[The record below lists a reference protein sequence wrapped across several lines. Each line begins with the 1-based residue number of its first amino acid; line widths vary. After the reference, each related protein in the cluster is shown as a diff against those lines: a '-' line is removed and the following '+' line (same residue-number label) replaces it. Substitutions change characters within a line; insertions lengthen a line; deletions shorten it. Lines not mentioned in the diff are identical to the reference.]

1 MLSGVPLVFP
11 PRSTQSLS
19 VRNPFHRPDFRAC
32 PHSGALGATHVVQR
46 SRIAPSSRLRRAFAG
61 AVVLL
66 ALAACRAESPP
77 PNPDEL
83 FQARA
88 LGLGYLQRDRFPEAE
103 EAFKKI
109 IGMVPKDP
117 FGYTNLG
124 VTYLRMGRTAEA
136 EKQLD
141 KALDLEPGNADIILT
156 LARLYSVTDREEKAR
171 TTLEALAKAEPKN
184 ATARYALAEL
194 DAQDSTRRAS
204 PGYTTR
210 LADVLALVPTNLA
223 VRLKL
228 AEALYRRG
236 VADSALLQL
245 QDVDRIPP
253 APPEVARPFLDASLR
268 LLGDGK
274 LEEAR
279 VPFERFL
286 HLMELTSPYQAALR
300 EVQWVEG
307 ELPGRPI
314 LTFLPQTTIQLRGMG
329 GMALV
334 SDSLAFKDATDE
346 AGLSGRAAATPAA
359 ATRGADGAT
368 STILATGDFNRNGMD
383 DVLVSTNGTGDS
395 SASVHLYRV
404 ERWRSTDVTAASGLT
419 LPTGVRDAAV
429 GDFDNDGWLD
439 LLVIGLDGR
448 VVLEHNA
455 GDGTFRDVTASA
467 KIAASDGAT
476 RAVWVDLDH
485 DGDLDLVITGGAANR
500 VYRNNLDGTFTESA
514 EGMGLSGQ
522 ADGRD
527 LAFGDFDGDGR
538 IDLAVAYGSDGVVL
552 YRNSAGPTTRFADVT
567 AASLLP
573 TGTGARG
580 VQVTDYNNDG
590 LLDLLIAR
598 PNGGATELWRG
609 VADGTFVRDRRSD
622 GALAALASAP
632 GARTTF
638 VDVDNDGALDLVV
651 TGATG
656 ARGAAGSLALLHNDG
671 QGVFEGRSR
680 VLPAT
685 IAGSSMAL
693 AIDIDADGDQDLL
706 IGTPSGIS
714 LLVNEGGS
722 NKLSVQV
729 TLNGL
734 RTGSGKNN
742 DFGIGARLELRTGNI
757 LQSRVVTSRVTHF
770 GLGPHLK
777 ADVLRIEWPNGV
789 PQTVF
794 FPGTDQ
800 DVLEMEAL
808 KGSCAFVYTW
818 DGKRFRF
825 VTDVMWRSALG
836 MPVGIMA
843 ASAPGGAMQYA
854 PAGASTEYLR
864 IPGDALQPHDGRYR
878 LQLTEELWETA
889 YTDEIKLLA
898 VDHPDSVDV
907 FVNEKF
913 VPPGPTALRLHQV
926 AGSHAPVSAVDDRG
940 RDVLAALLTR
950 DDHYVAGFTSTKY
963 QGVVEPHDL
972 VMDLGDDAGASD
984 AILMLRGWIFPSD
997 ASINVAIAQ
1006 QPSFTVS
1013 SPSLEVRD
1021 ARGRWV
1027 KAIADIGFPSG
1038 KDKTVIVPLSGI
1050 FPTADHHV
1058 RIRTNMQVYWDQALV
1073 AHQLPDA
1080 GARVTTLTPL
1090 AADLHVRGY
1099 SRMYRAGGRNGPQW
1113 FDYDSVTT
1121 DAPWRP
1127 IEGKFTRLG
1136 DVTPLLRS
1144 SDDMFVIMA
1153 PGDET
1158 TIEFDATSASSL
1170 PTGWKRDFILYTDG
1184 WIKDSDLNTA
1194 FGNSVGPLPFHRITQ
1209 YPYAPGES
1217 YPGDSAHRRYL
1228 DTYNTRSATR
1238 R

>member
-1 MLSGVPLVFP
+1 MLV
-11 PRSTQSLS
+11 
-19 VRNPFHRPDFRAC
+19 
-32 PHSGALGATHVVQR
+32 
-46 SRIAPSSRLRRAFAG
+46 
-61 AVVLL
+61 
-66 ALAACRAESPP
+66 ALAACRTEP

-88 LGLGYLQRDRFPEAE
+88 LGLGYLQRDRFVEAE
-103 EAFKKI
+103 SAFKKI
-109 IGMVPKDP
+109 IGLVPKDP

-124 VTYLRMGRTAEA
+124 VTYLRMGRTADA

-156 LARLYSVTDREEKAR
+156 LARLYSVTDREAKAR
-171 TTLEALAKAEPKN
+171 TTLEALAKTDPKN

-204 PGYTTR
+204 PAYTAR
-210 LADVLALVPTNLA
+210 LADVLALAPTNLA

-228 AEALYRRG
+228 AEALYDRG

-245 QDVDRIPP
+245 QDVGRVPP
-253 APPEVARPFLDASLR
+253 APPEVARPFLDDAVR

-274 LEEAR
+274 VAEAR

-300 EVQWVEG
+300 DVQWVEG

-346 AGLSGRAAATPAA
+346 AGLPARGGAAASA
-359 ATRGADGAT
+359 ATRGSGGGAA
-368 STILATGDFNRNGMD
+368 STVLATGDFNNDGMD
-383 DVLVSTNGTGDS
+383 EVLLSARAAGDS

-404 ERWRSTDVTAASGLT
+404 ERWRSSDVTAASGLS
-419 LPTGVRDAAV
+419 LPAGVRDAAV

-439 LLVIGLDGR
+439 LFVIGTDGR
-448 VVLEHNA
+448 GVLERNA

-467 KIAASDGAT
+467 KIAATEGAT
-476 RAVWVDLDH
+476 SALWVDLDH
-485 DGDLDLVITGGAANR
+485 DGDLDLVITGGTANR

-514 EGMGLSGQ
+514 EGMGLVGH

-527 LAFGDFDGDGR
+527 VAFGDFDGDGR
-538 IDLAVAYGSDGVVL
+538 LDLVIAYGSDGVVL
-552 YRNSAGPTTRFADVT
+552 YRNSAGPATRFANVT
-567 AASLLP
+567 AASGLP
-573 TGTGARG
+573 TGSGARA

-598 PNGGATELWRG
+598 PGGSTTELWRG
-609 VADGTFVRDRRSD
+609 VADGTFARDRRSD
-622 GALAALASAP
+622 GALAAMASAE
-632 GARTTF
+632 GSRTTF

-651 TGATG
+651 TGASG

-671 QGVFEGRSR
+671 QGIFEARSR

-685 IAGSSMAL
+685 IASSTMAL
-693 AIDIDADGDQDLL
+693 PIDIDADGDQDLL
-706 IGTPSGIS
+706 VGTPAGMS

-843 ASAPGGAMQYA
+843 ASSPGGAMRYA

-864 IPGDALQPHDGRYR
+864 IPGNALQPHDGRYR

-907 FVNEKF
+907 FVDEKF
-913 VPPGPTALRLHQV
+913 VPPGPTSLRLHQV
-926 AGSHAPVSAVDDRG
+926 AAAHSPVSAVDDRG
-940 RDVLAALLTR
+940 RDVLPALLAR
-950 DDHYVAGFTSTKY
+950 DDHYVAGFTPTKY

-972 VMDLGDDAGASD
+972 VMDLGEDAGASD
-984 AILMLRGWIFPSD
+984 ALLMLRGWIFPSD

-1006 QPSFTVS
+1006 QPALVVS

-1027 KAIADIGFPSG
+1027 RAIADIGFPSG
-1038 KDKTVIVPLSGI
+1038 KDKTVIVPLAGI

-1058 RIRTNMQVYWDQALV
+1058 RIRTNLQVYWDQALV
-1073 AHQLPDA
+1073 AHQRPDA
-1080 GARVTTLTPL
+1080 GARVTTLAPL

-1113 FDYDSVTT
+1113 FDYDSVTK

-1127 IEGKFTRLG
+1127 IEGTFTRLG
-1136 DVTPLLRS
+1136 DVTPLLHT

-1158 TIEFDATSASSL
+1158 TVEFDAASARSL
-1170 PTGWKRDFILYTDG
+1170 PAGWTRDFILYTDG

-1194 FGNSVGPLPFHRITQ
+1194 YGNSVGPLPFHRITQ
-1209 YPYAPGES
+1209 YPYAPGDR
-1217 YPGDSAHRRYL
+1217 YPTDSAHRQYL
-1228 DTYNTRSATR
+1228 DTYNTRIAPR

>member
-1 MLSGVPLVFP
+1 M
-11 PRSTQSLS
+11 S
-19 VRNPFHRPDFRAC
+19 VRIPPDRSSVRAASRPSDPFAILRRRTGFAFRATR
-32 PHSGALGATHVVQR
+32 ARLLVAAVAATW
-46 SRIAPSSRLRRAFAG
+46 
-61 AVVLL
+61 
-66 ALAACRAESPP
+66 ALAACRTEP

-83 FQARA
+83 FQART

-103 EAFKKI
+103 EAFRKI
-109 IGMVPKDP
+109 IALVPKDP

-124 VTYLRMGRTAEA
+124 LTYLRTSRFDDA

-141 KALDLEPGNADIILT
+141 KALDLAPGNADIILT
-156 LARLYSVTDREEKAR
+156 LARLYSVTDREAKAR
-171 TTLEALAKAEPKN
+171 ALLEALAKAEPKN

-204 PGYTTR
+204 PAYTAR
-210 LADVLALVPTNLA
+210 LADVLALQPTNLA

-236 VADSALLQL
+236 VSDSALLQL
-245 QDVDRIPP
+245 QDVERVPP
-253 APPEVARPFLDASLR
+253 APPEVARPFLDESIR

-274 LEEAR
+274 AAEAR
-279 VPFERFL
+279 VPLERFL

-346 AGLSGRAAATPAA
+346 AGLPSTGSATVAAAGAGAGARTAA
-359 ATRGADGAT
+359 S
-368 STILATGDFNRNGMD
+368 STVVATGDFNGDGVD
-383 DVLVSTNGTGDS
+383 DVLTSTL
-395 SASVHLYRV
+395 SASDSTSTVHLYRL
-404 ERWRSTDVTAASGLT
+404 ERWRSADVTSASSLS
-419 LPTGVRDAAV
+419 LPAGARDAAV
-429 GDFDNDGWLD
+429 GDYDNDGWLD
-439 LLVIGLDGR
+439 LFVIGTDGR
-448 VVLEHNA
+448 GVLEHNA
-455 GDGTFRDVTASA
+455 GDGTFRDVTATA
-467 KIAASDGAT
+467 GVVAAGGAV
-476 RAVWVDLDH
+476 RALWVDLDH
-485 DGDLDLVITGGAANR
+485 DGDLDLLEVGGAADR
-500 VYRNNLDGTFTESA
+500 FFRNNLDGTFTESA
-514 EGMGLSGQ
+514 LAMGLTGH
-522 ADGRD
+522 ADGRGA
-527 LAFGDFDGDGR
+527 AFGDFDGDGR
-538 IDLAVAYGSDGVVL
+538 IDLVVAYGGDGVVL
-552 YRNSAGPTTRFADVT
+552 YRNSAGPAVRLADAT
-567 AASLLP
+567 AASGLP
-573 TGTGARG
+573 VGGGARD
-580 VQVTDYNNDG
+580 VAVADYDNDG

-598 PNGGATELWRG
+598 PDGRATELWRG
-609 VADGTFVRDRRSD
+609 VAGGTFVRDHRSD
-622 GALAALASAP
+622 AVLASFASAP
-632 GARTTF
+632 GSRATF
-638 VDVDNDGALDLVV
+638 VDVDNDGALDLVIA
-651 TGATG
+651 GAPAT
-656 ARGAAGSLALLHNDG
+656 RGSAGSLALLHNDG
-671 QGVFEGRSR
+671 TGAYQERSR

-685 IAGSSMAL
+685 IAASNVVVP
-693 AIDIDADGDQDLL
+693 IDIDADGDQDLL
-706 IGTPSGIS
+706 VGTPAGLSM
-714 LLVNEGGS
+714 LVNEGGS
-722 NKLSVQV
+722 NRLSVQV

-742 DFGIGARLELRTGNI
+742 DFGIGARLELRAGTI
-757 LQSRVVTSRVTHF
+757 LQTRVVTSRVTHF

-800 DVLEMEAL
+800 DVLELEAL

-818 DGKRFRF
+818 DGTRFRF

-843 ASAPGGAMQYA
+843 ATSAGGGGRMAYA

-864 IPGDALQPHDGRYR
+864 IPGDALKPHDGRYR

-889 YTDEIKLLA
+889 YTDEVKLLA

-907 FVNEKF
+907 FVDEKF
-913 VPPGPTALRLHQV
+913 VPPGPTALTVHQV
-926 AGSHAPVSAVDDRG
+926 AGGHAPHSAVDDRG
-940 RDVLAALLTR
+940 RDVLPALLAR
-950 DDHYVAGFTSTKY
+950 DDRYVAGFTATKY

-972 VMDLGDDAGASD
+972 VMDLGEDAGAGD
-984 AILMLRGWIFPSD
+984 AVLMLRGWIFPSD

-1013 SPSLEVRD
+1013 SPSLDVRD

-1027 KAIADIGFPSG
+1027 KAVADIGFPSG
-1038 KDKTVIVPLSGI
+1038 KDKTVIVPLAGI
-1050 FPTADHHV
+1050 FPTPDHHV

-1073 AHQLPDA
+1073 AHQRPDA
-1080 GARVTTLTPL
+1080 GARVTTLAPL
-1090 AADLHVRGY
+1090 SADLHVRGY

-1113 FDYDSVTT
+1113 FDYDSVTK

-1127 IEGKFTRLG
+1127 IDGAFTRLG

-1158 TIEFDATSASSL
+1158 TIEFDASTATAL
-1170 PTGWKRDFILYTDG
+1170 PVGWKRDFILYTDG

-1194 FGNSVGPLPFHRITQ
+1194 YGNTVGPLPFHRITQ
-1209 YPYAPGES
+1209 YPYAPNDR
-1217 YPGDSAHRRYL
+1217 YPTDSAHQQYL
-1228 DTYNTRSATR
+1228 ETYNTRLAPR

>member
-1 MLSGVPLVFP
+1 MRIP
-11 PRSTQSLS
+11 S
-19 VRNPFHRPDFRAC
+19 VRLDQRSATPVAGPRFGERRPSLHRPGGSRA
-32 PHSGALGATHVVQR
+32 
-46 SRIAPSSRLRRAFAG
+46 RAFLA
-61 AVVLL
+61 AVVF
-66 ALAACRAESPP
+66 AFAAAVGGCGRDAPP

-88 LGLGYLQRDRFPEAE
+88 LGLGYVQRDRFAEAE

-109 IGMVPKDP
+109 IAMVPKDP

-124 VTYLRMGRTAEA
+124 LTYLRMGRTADA

-141 KALDLEPGNADIILT
+141 KALDLAPGNAEIILT
-156 LARLYSVTDREEKAR
+156 LARLYASTDREEKAR
-171 TTLEALAKAEPKN
+171 ATLEALARAEPKN

-194 DAQDSTRRAS
+194 DAQDSTRLAS
-204 PGYTTR
+204 AGYTAR
-210 LADVLALVPTNLA
+210 LADVLALQPTNLA
-223 VRLKL
+223 VRLQL

-236 VADSALLQL
+236 LADSALLQL
-245 QDVDRIPP
+245 QDVGRVPP
-253 APPEVARPFLDASLR
+253 APPEVARPFLDESLR

-274 LEEAR
+274 LAEAR
-279 VPFERFL
+279 VPFERFV
-286 HLMELTSPYQAALR
+286 HLMKLTSPYQAALR

-314 LTFLPQTTIQLRGMG
+314 LTFLPQTAIQLRGMG

-346 AGLSGRAAATPAA
+346 AGLPGSATGSALAAGGVGVTP
-359 ATRGADGAT
+359 
-368 STILATGDFNRNGMD
+368 STVLATGDFNGDGME
-383 DVLVSTNGTGDS
+383 DVLVSARAADS
-395 SASVHLYRV
+395 SASVQLYRV
-404 ERWRSTDVTAASGLT
+404 ERWRSANVTAASGLS
-419 LPTGVRDAAV
+419 LPAGVRDAAV
-429 GDFDNDGWLD
+429 GDYDNDGWLD
-439 LLVIGLDGR
+439 LFVIGTDGR
-448 VVLEHNA
+448 GVLEHNA
-455 GDGTFRDVTASA
+455 GDGTFRDAT
-467 KIAASDGAT
+467 AASRIVAADGAT
-476 RAVWVDLDH
+476 RALWVDLDH
-485 DGDLDLVITGGAANR
+485 DGDLDLLMVGGPSDR
-500 VYRNNLDGTFTESA
+500 VFRNNLDGTFTESA
-514 EGMGLSGQ
+514 AGMGLTGHAGGQ
-522 ADGRD
+522 DA
-527 LAFGDFDGDGR
+527 AIGDFDGDGR
-538 IDLAVAYGSDGVVL
+538 IDLAVAYAADGVVL
-552 YRNSAGPTTRFADVT
+552 YRNSAGAATRFTDAT
-567 AASLLP
+567 EASGLP
-573 TGTGARG
+573 AGEGARG
-580 VQVTDYNNDG
+580 VRVADYDNDA
-590 LLDLLIAR
+590 LLDLLVLR
-598 PNGGATELWRG
+598 PNGAMPELWRG
-609 VADGTFVRDRRSD
+609 VAGGSFARDRRSD
-622 GALAALASAP
+622 SALGAIAGS
-632 GARTTF
+632 GAQVTF

-651 TGATG
+651 TGAAG
-656 ARGAAGSLALLHNDG
+656 GRGAAGSLVLLHNDG
-671 QGVFEGRSR
+671 TGAFAMRSR
-680 VLPAT
+680 ILPAT
-685 IAGSSMAL
+685 VASSSMAL
-693 AIDIDADGDQDLL
+693 PTDVDADGDQDLL
-706 IGTPSGIS
+706 IGTPAGIS

-742 DFGIGARLELRTGNI
+742 DFGIGARLELRTGTI
-757 LQSRVVTSRVTHF
+757 LQTRVVTSRVTHF

-843 ASAPGGAMQYA
+843 ASAPGGAMRYA

-864 IPGDALQPHDGRYR
+864 IPGDALQPHEGRYR

-889 YTDEIKLLA
+889 YTDEVKLLA

-907 FVNEKF
+907 FVDEKF

-926 AGSHAPVSAVDDRG
+926 AGAHAPQSAVDERG
-940 RDVLAALLTR
+940 RDVLPALLAR
-950 DDHYVAGFTSTKY
+950 DDHYVDGFTSTKY

-972 VMDLGDDAGASD
+972 VMDLGEDAGASD
-984 AILMLRGWIFPSD
+984 ALLLLRGWIYPSD

-1006 QPSFTVS
+1006 QPSFVVS
-1013 SPSLEVRD
+1013 PPSLEVRD
-1021 ARGRWV
+1021 AQGRWV
-1027 KAIADIGFPSG
+1027 RAIADIGFPSG
-1038 KDKTVIVPLSGI
+1038 KDKTVLVPLAGL
-1050 FPTADHHV
+1050 FPTGDHHV

-1073 AHQLPDA
+1073 AHQRPDA
-1080 GARVTTLTPL
+1080 GARVTTLAPL

-1099 SRMYRAGGRNGPQW
+1099 SRMYRAGGRSGPQW

-1121 DAPWRP
+1121 EAPWRP
-1127 IEGKFTRLG
+1127 IDGKFTRVG
-1136 DVTPLLRS
+1136 DVTSLLRS

-1158 TIEFDATSASSL
+1158 TIEFDASTASSL
-1170 PTGWKRDFILYTDG
+1170 PNGWRRDFILYTDG

-1194 FGNSVGPLPFHRITQ
+1194 FGNTVGPLPFHRITQ

-1217 YPGDSAHRRYL
+1217 YPADAEHQRYR
-1228 DTYNTRSATR
+1228 DTYNTRSAPR

>member
-1 MLSGVPLVFP
+1 MEANRPVRIRTRGCAAA
-11 PRSTQSLS
+11 PRK
-19 VRNPFHRPDFRAC
+19 
-32 PHSGALGATHVVQR
+32 
-46 SRIAPSSRLRRAFAG
+46 LR
-61 AVVLL
+61 
-66 ALAACRAESPP
+66 ALAAAYIVAMSIAACRSEP

-109 IGMVPKDP
+109 IALVPKDP

-124 VTYLRMGRTAEA
+124 LVYLRMSRFADA

-141 KALDLEPGNADIILT
+141 KAIDLDPGNADIILT
-156 LARLYSVTDREEKAR
+156 LARLYSVTDRVDEAR
-171 TTLEALAKAEPKN
+171 SSLEALSKTEPKN
-184 ATARYALAEL
+184 ANARYALAEL

-204 PGYTTR
+204 PAYSAR
-210 LADVLALVPTNLA
+210 LADVLTLEPTNLA

-228 AEALYRRG
+228 ADALYRRG
-236 VADSALLQL
+236 VVDSARLQL
-245 QDVDRIPP
+245 QDVERVPP
-253 APPEVARPFLDASLR
+253 APPEVARPFLEESIR
-268 LLGDGK
+268 LLSDGK
-274 LEEAR
+274 GDEAR
-279 VPFERFL
+279 VPLERFL

-307 ELPGRPI
+307 QLPGRPI

-334 SDSLAFKDATDE
+334 SDSIAFKDATDE
-346 AGLSGRAAATPAA
+346 AGLPGPGTAAATTASTQGSAA
-359 ATRGADGAT
+359 GGAAPT
-368 STILATGDFNRNGMD
+368 PTAIATGDFNGD
-383 DVLVSTNGTGDS
+383 GTDEVLA
-395 SASVHLYRV
+395 SAWTSAESKSVAHLYRL
-404 ERWRSTDVTAASGLT
+404 ERWRSADVTTASSLV
-419 LPTGVRDAAV
+419 LPAGAVDAAV
-429 GDFDNDGWLD
+429 GDYDNDGWLD
-439 LLVIGLDGR
+439 LFVIGTDGR
-448 VVLEHNA
+448 GILEHNK
-455 GDGTFRDVTASA
+455 GDGRFEDVTSA
-467 KIAASDGAT
+467 ARIVAADGAT
-476 RAVWVDLDH
+476 RALWVDLDH
-485 DGDLDLVITGGAANR
+485 DGDLDLVEIGGAADR

-514 EGMGLSGQ
+514 QGMGLG
-522 ADGRD
+522 AHAGGRNA
-527 LAFGDFDGDGR
+527 AFGDFDGDGR
-538 IDLAVAYGSDGVVL
+538 VDLVVAYEGDGVVL
-552 YRNSAGPTTRFADVT
+552 YRNSAGAAVRFADVT
-567 AASLLP
+567 AASGLAAS
-573 TGTGARG
+573 GGARD
-580 VQVTDYNNDG
+580 VAVADFNNDG
-590 LLDLLIAR
+590 LLDLLVSR
-598 PNGGATELWRG
+598 TGGGPMELWRG
-609 VADGTFVRDRRSD
+609 VAGGRFERDNRSD
-622 GALAALASAP
+622 TVLASFASASA
-632 GARTTF
+632 ARATF
-638 VDVDNDGALDLVV
+638 VDVDNDGALDLVIAGV
-651 TGATG
+651 PAARAG
-656 ARGAAGSLALLHNDG
+656 ARSLALLHNDG
-671 QGVFEGRSR
+671 SGKYQVRSR
-680 VLPAT
+680 LLPAT
-685 IAGSSMAL
+685 VAASSVVVP
-693 AIDIDADGDQDLL
+693 IDIDADGDQDLL
-706 IGTPSGIS
+706 VGTPTGVA

-742 DFGIGARLELRTGNI
+742 DFGIGARLELRAGTI
-757 LQSRVVTSRVTHF
+757 LQTRVVTSRVTHF

-800 DVLEMEAL
+800 DVLELEAL

-843 ASAPGGAMQYA
+843 ATGAAGRTVYA

-889 YTDEIKLLA
+889 YTDEVKLLA

-907 FVNEKF
+907 FVDEKF
-913 VPPGPTALRLHQV
+913 VPPGPTPFRLY
-926 AGSHAPVSAVDDRG
+926 PVTGAHPPRSAVDDHG
-940 RDVLAALLTR
+940 NDVLPALLAR
-950 DDHYVAGFTSTKY
+950 DDRYVSNFTATRY

-972 VMDLGDDAGASD
+972 VLDLGDEAGASD
-984 AILMLRGWIFPSD
+984 ALLLLRGWIYPSD

-1027 KAIADIGFPSG
+1027 PAIANIGFPSG
-1038 KDKTVIVPLSGI
+1038 KDKTVIVDLARK

-1073 AHQLPDA
+1073 AHQRPDA
-1080 GARVTTLTPL
+1080 GAKVTTLTPL
-1090 AADLHVRGY
+1090 TANLHERGY

-1113 FDYDSVTT
+1113 FDYDSVTRE
-1121 DAPWRP
+1121 APWRP
-1127 IEGKFTRLG
+1127 IDGDFTRVG
-1136 DVTPLLRS
+1136 DVTPLLHG
-1144 SDDMFVIMA
+1144 SDDMFVVMA

-1158 TIEFDATSASSL
+1158 TIEFDAASAAVI
-1170 PTGWKRDFILYTDG
+1170 PRGWKRDFILYTDG

-1194 FGNSVGPLPFHRITQ
+1194 FGNTVAPLPFHRISR

-1217 YPGDSAHRRYL
+1217 YPGDTAHQRYL
-1228 DTYNTRSATR
+1228 KEYNTRQAPR